1 MVTRGRNFI
10 NGRWCEGAVGWLDIE
25 NPATA
30 ENFAVQ
36 ALADGNDVETAV
48 AAALRC
54 HEAGHLTRL
63 RPVERG
69 RMVRAM
75 GDYLSANAEPAA
87 RLLSRET
94 GKPYWEAVIEVQ
106 GAIRLFEYYAN
117 QTDALEGMSIPLG
130 ADYVDFTTLEPFGV
144 SAQIVPWNFPLE
156 IAARS
161 IAPALATGNCCVV
174 KSPEMAP
181 LTIGLL
187 GHAAE
192 AAGLPPGSLNIICG
206 AGAVAGAAL
215 CNHPDVRQIV
225 FTGSL
230 ETGVSIASAA
240 ARNIVPC
247 VLELGGKSAAIIFP
261 DADLDQVVDSVRWG
275 TFYNAG
281 QICSALSRAIVH
293 EDVHD
298 QLVERLAALA
308 ASISVGGDQDG
319 SEPTLTMGSM
329 ISKKQRDRA
338 AAMGC
343 DAERTGARRVC
354 GATDFARA
362 GWFLEPT
369 IYSNVDLGMRICQD
383 EIFGPVLT
391 VSKFGHRDD
400 PAAMANGT
408 DYGLVA
414 GVFTRDIDRAFGMA
428 RRLRAGQVFINEWF
442 AGGVET
448 PFGGVGKSG
457 YGREKG
463 REGLRNYVQTKNIAV
478 RLTGLAA
485 NTALTK
491 DRATG
496 A

>member
-1 MVTRGRNFI
+1 MVTRGRNFVD
-10 NGRWCEGAVGWLDIE
+10 GRWCDGGAGWLEIE

-36 ALADGNDVETAV
+36 ALADGNDVRTAV
-48 AAALRC
+48 ASALRC

-69 RMVRAM
+69 RMIRAM
-75 GDYLSANAEPAA
+75 GNYLSANTEPAA
-87 RLLSRET
+87 RLLSQET
-94 GKPYWEAVIEVQ
+94 GKPHWEAVIEVK

-174 KSPEMAP
+174 KSPELAP
-181 LTIGLL
+181 LSIGLL
-187 GHAAE
+187 GYAAE
-192 AAGLPPGSLNIICG
+192 AAGLPAGALNIICG
-206 AGAVAGAAL
+206 VGPVAGAAL
-215 CNHPDVRQIV
+215 CTDPDVRQIV

-230 ETGVSIASAA
+230 ATGISIASQA
-240 ARNIVPC
+240 ARNVVPC
-247 VLELGGKSAAIIFP
+247 VLELGGKSAAIICR

-275 TFYNAG
+275 AFYNAG

-293 EDVHD
+293 ESVHD

-308 ASISVGGDQDG
+308 DSISIGVDQG
-319 SEPTLTMGSM
+319 HIEPGLTMGSM
-329 ISKKQRDRA
+329 ISEKQRDRA
-338 AAMGC
+338 VTMC
-343 DAERTGARRVC
+343 REAEQNGARRIR
-354 GATDFARA
+354 GGNEAARA
-362 GWFLEPT
+362 GWFVEPT
-369 IYSNVDLGMRICQD
+369 IYSNVELGMRICQ
-383 EIFGPVLT
+383 EEVFGPVLSI
-391 VSKFGHRDD
+391 SKFGDRDD
-400 PAAMANGT
+400 PVAMANGT

-414 GVFTRDIDRAFGMA
+414 GIFSRDIDGAFNMA
-428 RRLRAGQVFINEWF
+428 GSLRAGQVFINEWF

-478 RLTGLAA
+478 RLKARAA
-485 NTALTK
+485 NAASTNDMA
-491 DRATG
+491 RA
-496 A
+496 